1 MENLIEVRSLK
12 KSFLLPGKRVLQA
25 VDGLDFSI
33 REGETLGLVG
43 ESGCGKSTTGR
54 LLLRLIEPTSGSV
67 EFRGVDLFKLKTSAL
82 RKIRREMQIIFQDPY
97 SSLSPRMTVGKA
109 LEYPLKIHGIG
120 RKERNRKVAEL
131 LEMVRINPSFAN
143 RYPHA
148 FSGGELQRIGIARAM
163 ALRPSFLVCDEPVS
177 SLDVSIQS
185 QILNLLKELQGKM
198 GLSYLFIS
206 HNLLVTQ
213 YVSDRI
219 AVLYLGRILEIA
231 PSSVMSVQPLHPY
244 TKVLTSAIPVP
255 DPKIEQTKEEFQ
267 FEGEVASAITPPS
280 GCHFH
285 PRCPDKKEVCLQKP
299 PPLREIAKEH
309 LVACHLFC

>member
-1 MENLIEVRSLK
+1 MGKLIEVKSLT
-12 KSFLLPGKRVLQA
+12 KSFLLSGKRTLRA
-25 VDGLDFSI
+25 VDGVDFSI
-33 REGETLGLVG
+33 LKGETLGLVG

-54 LLLRLIEPTSGSV
+54 LLLRLIEPTAGSV
-67 EFRGVDLFKLKTSAL
+67 EFEGVDLFKLKPSAL
-82 RKIRREMQIIFQDPY
+82 RKLRPKMQIIFQDAY
-97 SSLSPRMTVGKA
+97 SSLSPRMTIVKA
-109 LEYPLKIHGIG
+109 LEYPLEIHGLD
-120 RKERNRKVAEL
+120 RRERNRRVAEL
-131 LEMVRINPSFAN
+131 LEMVQINPSFAN

-185 QILNLLKELQGKM
+185 QIMNLLKDLQVSM
-198 GLSYLFIS
+198 GLTYLFIS

-213 YVSDRI
+213 YISDRI

-231 PSSVMSVQPLHPY
+231 PSSVILVQPLHPY
-244 TKVLTSAIPVP
+244 TKVLTSAVPVP
-255 DPKIEQTKEEFQ
+255 DPNVEQGKEEFQ
-267 FEGEVASAITPPS
+267 LEGEIANAIAPPS

-285 PRCPDKKEVCLQKP
+285 PRCSEKKEICLHAS
-299 PPLREIAKEH
+299 PPLREIEKDH

>member
-1 MENLIEVRSLK
+1 MENLIEIRSLK

-54 LLLRLIEPTSGSV
+54 LLLRLIEPTFGSV
-67 EFRGVDLFKLKTSAL
+67 EFEGVDLFKLKTSAI
-82 RKIRREMQIIFQDPY
+82 RKIRRKMQIIFQDPY
-97 SSLSPRMTVGKA
+97 SSLSPRMTVGNA
-109 LEYPLKIHGIG
+109 LQYPLKINGIG

-299 PPLREIAKEH
+299 PPLREIGKGH
-309 LVACHLFC
+309 WVACQLFL

>member
-1 MENLIEVRSLK
+1 MGNLVEVKSLS
-12 KSFLLPGKRVLQA
+12 KSFFLPGRKVLKA

-54 LLLRLIEPTSGSV
+54 LLLRLIERTSGSV
-67 EFRGVDLFKLKTSAL
+67 EFEGVNLFGLKAKAL
-82 RKIRREMQIIFQDPY
+82 REVRRRMQIIFQDPY

-109 LEYPLKIHGIG
+109 LEYPLMTYGVG
-120 RKERNRKVAEL
+120 RKERAWKSARL
-131 LEMVRINPSFAN
+131 LEMVRINPSYAN

-163 ALRPSFLVCDEPVS
+163 ALDPAFLVCDEPVS

-185 QILNLLKELQGKM
+185 QVLNLLKELQGEK
-198 GLSYLFIS
+198 GLTYLFIS

-213 YVSDRI
+213 YISNRI
-219 AVLYLGRILEIA
+219 AVLYLGRIVEIA
-231 PSSVMSVQPLHPY
+231 PAPDLSDKMLHPY
-244 TKVLTSAIPVP
+244 TKILISAIPVP
-255 DPKIEQTKEEFQ
+255 DPKIERAREEFQ

-285 PRCPDKKEVCLQKP
+285 PRCPDRKALCTQAP
-299 PPLREIAKEH
+299 PPLREIEKEH